1 MLGQMSIYDLM
12 RKTCDTSINFRHV
25 YGYEDEDFQ
34 ACFVDVI
41 SKSNDTEKEACAQ
54 YKERDK

>member
-12 RKTCDTSINFRHV
+12 EKTCDTCKYFRNV
-25 YGYEDEDFQ
+25 YGYENYR

-41 SKSNDTEKEACAQ
+41 SKSNDPERKACELYKRSSEK
-54 YKERDK
+54 